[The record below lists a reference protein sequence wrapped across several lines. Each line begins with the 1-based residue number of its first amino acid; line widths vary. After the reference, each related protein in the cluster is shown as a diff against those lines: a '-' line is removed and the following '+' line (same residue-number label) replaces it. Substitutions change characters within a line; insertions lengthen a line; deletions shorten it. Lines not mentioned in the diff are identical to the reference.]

1 MAGHSKWHNIKH
13 QKKKEDRRRAKLF
26 SKLVKKIT
34 VAAREGGGD
43 PEVNNDLDLAIQKA
57 KDANM
62 PKENIER
69 AIKRGTG
76 ELEGVDYEPMVYE
89 GYAPAGVA
97 LYIDVMSDNRNRTV
111 SELRHLLSEHGGNL
125 GEDGCVAW
133 MFERKGQLVIDR
145 SEYNVDDEEEVMMD
159 AIEAGA
165 EDIDYSEESVEI
177 ITEDEE
183 LQAVRKEMEEMGY
196 KFDSGDL
203 VMIPNNEVPLT
214 DPKDAKQVLR
224 VMNELEDHDDVQDV
238 YANFTIPEDVMAEI
252 QDEI

>member
-13 QKKKEDRRRAKLF
+13 KKQKEDRRRAKLF

-43 PEVNNDLDLAIQKA
+43 PEVNNDLELVIQKA

-76 ELEGVDYEPMVYE
+76 ELEGVNYESYVYE

-97 LYIDVMSDNRNRTV
+97 LYMEVMTDNKNRTV
-111 SELRHLLSEHGGNL
+111 SEVRHLLSEHGGNL

-133 MFERKGQLVIDR
+133 MFERKGQLIIDR
-145 SEYNVDDEEEVMMD
+145 SDYEVVEDEAMMA

-165 EDIDYSEESVEI
+165 EDIKFSEDTVEI
-177 ITEDEE
+177 LTNPED
-183 LQAVRKEMEEMGY
+183 LQDVRKVMEEEGY
-196 KFDSGDL
+196 QFSSGDL
-203 VMIPNNEVPLT
+203 VMLPDNEITLD
-214 DPKDAKQVLR
+214 DPDDAKKVLKL
-224 VMNELEDHDDVQDV
+224 MDKLEDHDDIQDV
-238 YANFTIPEDVMAEI
+238 YANFNLSEDVIAEI
-252 QDEI
+252 SDEI

>member
-13 QKKKEDRRRAKLF
+13 KKKKEDRRRAKLF

-62 PKENIER
+62 PKDNIER

-76 ELEGVDYEPMVYE
+76 ELEGVNYESYVYE

-97 LYIDVMSDNRNRTV
+97 LYMEVMTDNKNRTV
-111 SELRHLLSEHGGNL
+111 SEIRHLLSEHGGNL

-133 MFERKGQLVIDR
+133 MFERKGKLIIDR
-145 SEYNVDDEEEVMMD
+145 SEYQVVEDEAMLD

-165 EDIDYSEESVEI
+165 EDIQFTDDTVDI
-177 ITEDEE
+177 LTDPED
-183 LQAVRKEMEEMGY
+183 LQDVRKVLEEDGY
-196 KFDSGDL
+196 KFDSGDI
-203 VMIPNNEVPLT
+203 VMIPDNEITLD
-214 DPKDAKQVLR
+214 DPSDAKKVLK
-224 VMNELEDHDDVQDV
+224 VMDKLEDHDDIQDV
-238 YANFTIPEDVMAEI
+238 YANFNVAEEVMAEI
-252 QDEI
+252 ADEM